1 MKKAQVERLIERDQA
16 VSGAPQVHIDL
27 SPAKLIEAAVANG
40 VGVLASNGSLV
51 VDTGERT
58 GRSPH
63 DRFVV
68 DDPAIHDK
76 VCWGDVNVPMDR
88 ESYEHICSGVA
99 GYLYGRE
106 LFVVHGLAGAD
117 RNHSRKVC
125 VICER
130 ASQALF
136 VHQMLVRPTARE
148 LASFGEPD
156 IYVLAAPGYRCDPE
170 TDGTNSGAAVVL
182 DLAHGGVVVAG
193 TGYSG
198 EIKKAVFSFMN
209 YLLPVEDDVLSMHC
223 SANVDPMTGQ
233 TAVLFGLSGTGK
245 TTLSADPNRLLIGD
259 DEHGWSSRGI
269 FNIEG
274 GCYAKAIDLSPI
286 AEPDI
291 YEAIRFGAVC
301 ENVILDP
308 ETREPDYSDTTRTQN
323 TRVAYPVEHIKSV
336 RLDGRG
342 GIPNVVL
349 FLTCDAFGVLP
360 PIARLSREAAMYHFM
375 AGFTSKVAGTEV
387 GVSEP
392 TPTFS
397 ALFGE
402 PFMPLSPSVY
412 AGMLGKRID
421 STKARVYLVNTGWQG
436 GAYGSGYRISLAVT
450 RSLVAAALSGDLDAG
465 GYEHDE
471 RLNVDIP
478 LDCPGVTP
486 AVLNPRHTWTT
497 PEAYDEAAEKLAAM
511 FERHAAER
519 YPDLDE
525 NVLAAGPHPLGE

>member
-1 MKKAQVERLIERDQA
+1 MKKAQVDRLIERDQSVA
-16 VSGAPQVHIDL
+16 GAPRVHIDL
-27 SPAKLIEAAVANG
+27 SPAKLVEAAVAHG
-40 VGVLASNGSLV
+40 EGVLASNGSLV

-68 DDPAIHDK
+68 DDPAIHDM
-76 VCWGDVNVPMDR
+76 VCWGEANVPMERDV
-88 ESYEHICSGVA
+88 YEHICSGVV

-106 LFVVHGLAGAD
+106 LYVVHGLAGAD

-130 ASQALF
+130 ANQALF

-170 TDGTNSGAAVVL
+170 TDGTNSGTAVVL

-308 ETREPDYSDTTRTQN
+308 ETREPDYTDVSRTQN
-323 TRVAYPVEHIKSV
+323 TRVAYPVEHIKTCALMAVAAYRAWCCSS
-336 RLDGRG
+336 RAMPSACCRPSRG
-342 GIPNVVL
+342 SP
-349 FLTCDAFGVLP
+349 
-360 PIARLSREAAMYHFM
+360 ARRRCITSWPASHPRSREPRWASRSPRPRSRPCSASRSCRFRQASMPRCS
-375 AGFTSKVAGTEV
+375 ASASTARGRASTS
-387 GVSEP
+387 
-392 TPTFS
+392 
-397 ALFGE
+397 
-402 PFMPLSPSVY
+402 
-412 AGMLGKRID
+412 
-421 STKARVYLVNTGWQG
+421 
-436 GAYGSGYRISLAVT
+436 
-450 RSLVAAALSGDLDAG
+450 
-465 GYEHDE
+465 
-471 RLNVDIP
+471 
-478 LDCPGVTP
+478 
-486 AVLNPRHTWTT
+486 
-497 PEAYDEAAEKLAAM
+497 
-511 FERHAAER
+511 
-519 YPDLDE
+519 
-525 NVLAAGPHPLGE
+525 

>member
-1 MKKAQVERLIERDQA
+1 MKKAQVERLIEREQTVA
-16 VSGAPQVHIDL
+16 GAPSVHIDL
-27 SPAKLIEAAVANG
+27 SPAKLVEAAVAHG
-40 VGVLASNGSLV
+40 EGVLASNGSLV

-76 VCWGDVNVPMDR
+76 VCWGDVNVPIDR

-106 LFVVHGLAGAD
+106 LYVVHGLAGAD

-136 VHQMLVRPTARE
+136 VHQMLVRPSARE

-170 TDGTNSGAAVVL
+170 TDGTNSGAAVIL

-245 TTLSADPNRLLIGD
+245 TTLSADPSRLLIGD

-308 ETREPDYSDTTRTQN
+308 ETREPDYTDSSRTQN

-342 GIPNVVL
+342 GIPSVVL

-360 PIARLSREAAMYHFM
+360 PISRLSREAAMYHFM
-375 AGFTSKVAGTEV
+375 SGFTSKVAGTEV

-412 AGMLGKRID
+412 ADMLGKRID

-436 GAYGSGYRISLAVT
+436 GAYGTGYRISLAVT
-450 RSLVAAALSGDLDAG
+450 RSLVAAALSGDLDSG
-465 GYEHDE
+465 GYEHDG

-511 FERHAAER
+511 FEEHASER
-519 YPDLDE
+519 YPDLDAA
-525 NVLAAGPHPLGE
+525 VLAAGPHPLGE

>member
-1 MKKAQVERLIERDQA
+1 MKQTLTGRLLKREQA
-16 VSGAPQVHIDL
+16 VPGSARVNEDLAPARFV
-27 SPAKLIEAAVANG
+27 EAALANG
-40 VGVLASNGSLV
+40 EGVLASNGSLV

-58 GRSPH
+58 GRSPL

-76 VCWGDVNVPMDR
+76 VCWGKVNVPISR
-88 ESYEHICSGVA
+88 ENYERICSGVA

-106 LFVVHGLAGAD
+106 LYVVRGFAGSD

-136 VHQMLVRPTARE
+136 IHQMLVRPSARE

-170 TDGTNSGAAVVL
+170 SDGVNSSAAVIL
-182 DLAHGGVVVAG
+182 DLAHGGIVVAG

-198 EIKKAVFSFMN
+198 EIKKAIFSYMN

-223 SANVDPMTGQ
+223 SANIDPQTGQ

-259 DEHGWSSRGI
+259 DEHGWSEHGI

-291 YEAIRFGAVC
+291 YQAIRFGAVC

-308 ETREPDYSDTTRTQN
+308 ESREPDYTDVSRTQN
-323 TRVAYPVEHIKSV
+323 TRVAYPVEYIKSV
-336 RLDGRG
+336 KLDGRG
-342 GIPNVVL
+342 GVPSVVL

-360 PIARLSREAAMYHFM
+360 PISRLSREAAMYHFM
-375 AGFTSKVAGTEV
+375 AGFTSKVAGTEE
-387 GVSEP
+387 GVVEP
-392 TPTFS
+392 QPTFS

-402 PFMPLSPSVY
+402 LFMPLAPSVY
-412 AGMLGKRID
+412 ADMLGSRID
-421 STKARVYLVNTGWQG
+421 KTRARVYLVNTGWQG
-436 GAYGSGYRISLAVT
+436 GAYGTGHRISLAVT
-450 RSLVAAALSGDLDAG
+450 RSLVAAALSGDLDNA
-465 GYEHDE
+465 GYEHDD
-471 RLNVDIP
+471 RLNLNIP
-478 LDCPGVTP
+478 VECPGVSP
-486 AVLNPRHTWTT
+486 MVLNPRNTWATG
-497 PEAYDEAAEKLAAM
+497 EAYDEAAEKLASM
-511 FERHAAER
+511 FENHMCKR
-519 YPDLDE
+519 YPELDAA
-525 NVLAAGPHPLGE
+525 VLNAGPHHIA

>member
-1 MKKAQVERLIERDQA
+1 M
-16 VSGAPQVHIDL
+16 
-27 SPAKLIEAAVANG
+27 
-40 VGVLASNGSLV
+40 
-51 VDTGERT
+51 
-58 GRSPH
+58 
-63 DRFVV
+63 
-68 DDPAIHDK
+68 
-76 VCWGDVNVPMDR
+76 
-88 ESYEHICSGVA
+88 
-99 GYLYGRE
+99 
-106 LFVVHGLAGAD
+106 
-117 RNHSRKVC
+117 
-125 VICER
+125 
-130 ASQALF
+130 
-136 VHQMLVRPTARE
+136 
-148 LASFGEPD
+148 
-156 IYVLAAPGYRCDPE
+156 
-170 TDGTNSGAAVVL
+170 L

-259 DEHGWSSRGI
+259 DEHGWSSCGI

-308 ETREPDYSDTTRTQN
+308 ETREPDYTDVSRTQN
-323 TRVAYPVEHIKSV
+323 TRVAYPVEHIKNV

-342 GIPNVVL
+342 GIPSVVL

-360 PIARLSREAAMYHFM
+360 PISRLSREAAMYHFM

-412 AGMLGKRID
+412 AEMLGKRID
-421 STKARVYLVNTGWQG
+421 STRARVYLVNTGWQG
-436 GAYGSGYRISLAVT
+436 GAYGTGYRISLAVT
-450 RSLVAAALSGDLDAG
+450 RSLVAAALSGDLDSG

-497 PEAYDEAAEKLAAM
+497 PEAYDEAAERLAAM
-511 FERHAAER
+511 FEEHASER
-519 YPDLDE
+519 YPDLDPV
-525 NVLAAGPHPLGE
+525 VLAAGPHPLAE

>member
-1 MKKAQVERLIERDQA
+1 MKQTLTGRLLKREQA
-16 VSGAPQVHIDL
+16 VPGSARVNEDLAPARFVEHAL
-27 SPAKLIEAAVANG
+27 ANG
-40 VGVLASNGSLV
+40 AGVLASNGSLV

-58 GRSPH
+58 GRSPL

-76 VCWGDVNVPMDR
+76 VCWGKVNVPISR
-88 ESYEHICSGVA
+88 ENYERICSGVA

-106 LFVVHGLAGAD
+106 LYVVRGFAGSD

-136 VHQMLVRPTARE
+136 IHQMLVRPSARE

-170 TDGTNSGAAVVL
+170 SDGVNSSAAVIL
-182 DLAHGGVVVAG
+182 DLAHGGIVVAG

-198 EIKKAVFSFMN
+198 EIKKAIFSYMN

-223 SANVDPMTGQ
+223 SANIDPQTGQ

-259 DEHGWSSRGI
+259 DEHGWSEHGI

-291 YEAIRFGAVC
+291 YQAIRFGAVC

-308 ETREPDYSDTTRTQN
+308 ESREPDYTDVSRTQN
-323 TRVAYPVEHIKSV
+323 TRVAYPVEYIKSV
-336 RLDGRG
+336 KLDGRG
-342 GIPNVVL
+342 GVPSVVL

-360 PIARLSREAAMYHFM
+360 PISRLSREAAMYHFM
-375 AGFTSKVAGTEV
+375 AGFTSKVAGTEE
-387 GVSEP
+387 GVVEP
-392 TPTFS
+392 QPTFS

-402 PFMPLSPSVY
+402 PFMPLAPSVY
-412 AGMLGKRID
+412 ADMLGSRID
-421 STKARVYLVNTGWQG
+421 KTRARVYLVNTGWQG
-436 GAYGSGYRISLAVT
+436 GAYGTGHRISLAVT
-450 RSLVAAALSGDLDAG
+450 RSLVAAALSGDLDNA
-465 GYEHDE
+465 GYEHDD
-471 RLNVDIP
+471 RLNLNIP
-478 LDCPGVTP
+478 VECPGVSP
-486 AVLNPRHTWTT
+486 MVLNPRNTWATG
-497 PEAYDEAAEKLAAM
+497 EAYDEAAEKLASM
-511 FERHAAER
+511 FENHMCKR
-519 YPDLDE
+519 YPELDAA
-525 NVLAAGPHPLGE
+525 VLNAGPHHIA